1 MKRKCKGFTM
11 VEVVIVIV
19 LIAILATISLTSYN
33 GMKLRAQIASV
44 AGGLKKVE
52 KPFSSGRSMTR

>member
-1 MKRKCKGFTM
+1 M

-19 LIAILATISLTSYN
+19 PIAIRYDFSDVLQRYET
-33 GMKLRAQIASV
+33 RAQIASV

>member
-1 MKRKCKGFTM
+1 M